1 MNESYATKSN
11 LWNNNTFKIV
21 LITIFIASLAALALV
36 GIKRLMPSSN
46 DIKAFV
52 SPRIM
57 TVKDSLFYRDS
68 SAFANE
74 YRWFFGDGTQSFSA
88 SGFHKYTKA
97 GNYTVQLNINN
108 KYADT
113 FFITVKDTV
122 HIVPVQDSII
132 SIDAP
137 DTAMQYETMSV
148 RAKGGSGSTQY
159 RWQFGESVYV
169 DAKEAFVQYAYKT
182 PGTYTILL
190 YTDINEYPA
199 RHQITIL
206 SGFQLHTD
214 SLMSIDDMY
223 KKYEADFKSH
233 LQQIADGQDFNTNYY
248 YLIHKYLCNN
258 EKAPIKI
265 NDTKVND
272 FNSYC
277 LGLQFDKGVIIQ
289 SVKLSADPGM
299 DCMKS
304 VEVKQGKIE

>member
-1 MNESYATKSN
+1 MNESLSTKSN
-11 LWNNNTFKIV
+11 LWNNNTFKVVMIAIV
-21 LITIFIASLAALALV
+21 ISILAAVTLIGV
-36 GIKRLMPSSN
+36 KRLLPSNN

-52 SPRIM
+52 SSRVI
-57 TVKDSLFYRDS
+57 TINDSLFYKDS
-68 SAFANE
+68 SVFATD
-74 YRWFFGDGTQSFSA
+74 YRWFFGDGSESFSA
-88 SGFHKYTKA
+88 SGFHKYTTP

-113 FFITVKDTV
+113 FFVTVKDTV
-122 HIVPVQDSII
+122 HIIPIQDSVIA
-132 SIDAP
+132 IDAP
-137 DTAMQYETMSV
+137 DTAMQYETMSI
-148 RAKGGSGSTQY
+148 RAKGGTASTQY

-169 DAKEAFVQYAYKT
+169 DAKEAFVQYAYKI
-182 PGTYTILL
+182 PGNYTILL

-206 SGFQLHTD
+206 PGFQPHTD

-223 KKYEADFKSH
+223 KKYEEDFKSH
-233 LQQIADGQDFNTNYY
+233 LQAIADGNDFNTNYY

-304 VEVKQGKIE
+304 VEVKQGKSQ